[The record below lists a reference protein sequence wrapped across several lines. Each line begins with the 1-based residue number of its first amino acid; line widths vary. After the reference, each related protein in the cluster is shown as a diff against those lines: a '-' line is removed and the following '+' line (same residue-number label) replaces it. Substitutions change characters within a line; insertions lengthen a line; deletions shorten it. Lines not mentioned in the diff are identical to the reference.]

1 MEHKKIQ
8 FKYHPNA
15 WDMNIFFEAKDGEY
29 PTCECC
35 GKKTRYAYETMYS
48 DEDVECICPEC
59 IASGEASKKFNG
71 EFVHSAEDFKVN
83 DEIKKEELYCR
94 TPGYMS
100 WQGEYWLA
108 CCGDYCAF
116 IGDVGTKELEEMG
129 IADEVFAEFMER
141 GGYEDA
147 RKYMVKKGYTAGYL
161 FQCLHCKK
169 YHLWVDAD

>member
-8 FKYHPNA
+8 FKYHPNI
-15 WDMNIFFEAKDGEY
+15 WELNIFYEAKEGEY
-29 PTCECC
+29 PICECC
-35 GKKTRYAYETMYS
+35 GKETKYAYEGMYS
-48 DEDVECICPEC
+48 VEEVDCLCPTC
-59 IASGEASKKFNG
+59 IASGDASRKFDG
-71 EFVHSAEDFKVN
+71 EFIQSAEDFKVN
-83 DEIKKEELYCR
+83 DNSKRDELYCR

-108 CCGDYCAF
+108 CCEDYCAF

-129 IADEVFAEFMER
+129 IADEVFAEYNER
-141 GGYEDA
+141 GGYEDV
-147 RKYMVKKGYTAGYL
+147 RKYLVKKGSMSGYL